1 MIENIVAIN
10 QLLGKEFFIPSFQ
23 RGYRWNKEQVKDL
36 LEDIWEFFNI
46 SKKDDGEFYCLQP
59 VIVKKDGDRFRLIDG
74 QQRITTICLILSYLD
89 IYMKRYKYQPITI
102 VYETREESEKFLE
115 DIQNIKKID
124 ETNVDYYYMSKA
136 YFYIK
141 EWFEKYPEREIDFF
155 NTLVK
160 INISDNKDLANN
172 VRVIWY
178 EVSGNEDE
186 IEVFTRINSGKIP
199 LTNSELIKALF
210 LNSKN
215 FPDEEK
221 NLKQIE
227 ISKEWDEIEYTLQN
241 NELWSFVAKNK
252 EFPARIELIFDLLSQ
267 SKSKDKYAIYRYFA
281 QKNNIIDSWSKD
293 DDNVKKIFLSLK
305 YWFEDR
311 RLYHLI
317 GFLISQEIKTIDEI
331 YSDFRSNTK
340 TSFLKK
346 LYEDISKLI
355 DLENIDTL
363 EYGEDDKS
371 IKNILLL
378 FNIATILN
386 NKDSYVR
393 FSFDKFNQEKWSL
406 EHIHAQQDKGLQSNE
421 AKKSWLTDAKKQ
433 IEKIGVNIKK
443 ETLDQIN
450 LLSSANKIEDEEFRE
465 IQNKIVKLF
474 GDDENHT
481 IDNLALLS
489 VGVNS
494 SLSNSIFPIKRQI
507 LKQKDTTGE
516 FIPICTKNVFLK
528 YYSSDIKN
536 IYYYSSDD
544 RRDYLN
550 AITTTLNRFMGY
562 NDEL

>member
-1 MIENIVAIN
+1 
-10 QLLGKEFFIPSFQ
+10 
-23 RGYRWNKEQVKDL
+23 
-36 LEDIWEFFNI
+36 
-46 SKKDDGEFYCLQP
+46 LQP
-59 VIVKKDGDRFRLIDG
+59 IIVKKDSNKFRLIDG
-74 QQRITTICLILSYLD
+74 RQRITTIYLILSYLD
-89 IYMKRYKYQPITI
+89 IYMKRHKYQPITI
-102 VYETREESEKFLE
+102 EYETRKESKKFLE
-115 DIQNIKKID
+115 NIQNIEKID
-124 ETNVDYYYMSKA
+124 ETNIDYYYMSKA

-141 EWFEKYPEREIDFF
+141 EWFEKYSEREIDFF
-155 NTLVK
+155 NTLMKV
-160 INISDNKDLANN
+160 NISNNNKDLANN

-178 EVSGNEDE
+178 EISENEDE

-215 FPDEEK
+215 FTNEEK

-252 EFPARIELIFDLLSQ
+252 DFPARIELIFDLLSQ
-267 SKSKDKYAIYRYFA
+267 SKSKDKYATYRYFA
-281 QKNNIIDSWSKD
+281 QKNNIIDLWSKD

-317 GFLISQEIKTIDEI
+317 GFLISEEIKTIDEI
-331 YSDFRSNTK
+331 YSDFKSNTK
-340 TSFLKK
+340 TNFLKK

-363 EYGEDDKS
+363 EYEENSKD
-371 IKNILLL
+371 IKKILLL
-378 FNIATILN
+378 FNIAIILN
-386 NKDSYVR
+386 NKDSYIR
-393 FSFDKFNQEKWSL
+393 FSFDKFNQENWSL
-406 EHIHAQQDKGLQSNE
+406 EHIHAQQDKGLQSFE
-421 AKKSWLTDAKKQ
+421 AKKSWLKDAKEQ
-433 IEKIGVNIKK
+433 IKK
-443 ETLDQIN
+443 IDISNKKEILNKIDK
-450 LLSSANKIEDEEFRE
+450 LLSIEKIEDEKFQD
-465 IQNKIVKLF
+465 IQTTIVKLF
-474 GDDENHT
+474 GEDDIHT

-489 VGVNS
+489 IGVNS

-550 AITTTLNRFMGY
+550 AIITTLNRFMGY